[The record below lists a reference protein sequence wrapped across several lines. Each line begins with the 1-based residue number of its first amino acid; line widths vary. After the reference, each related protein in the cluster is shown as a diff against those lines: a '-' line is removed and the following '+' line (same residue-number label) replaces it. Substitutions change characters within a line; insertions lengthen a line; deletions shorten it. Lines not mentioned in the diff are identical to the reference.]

1 MRSVGYESLAS
12 TIWRTRLNP
21 RPARPE
27 ESAMFVIST
36 IGRLAADYAAARN
49 RRRTEQQIRSLPLEI
64 QKDIGW
70 PDLQPRR
77 SASPSTFGAW
87 AGCK

>member
-1 MRSVGYESLAS
+1 
-12 TIWRTRLNP
+12 
-21 RPARPE
+21 
-27 ESAMFVIST
+27 MFVLST
-36 IGRLAADYAAARN
+36 IGRLAAEYTVARN
-49 RRRTEQQIRSLPLEI
+49 RRRTEKQIRSLPLEI

-77 SASPSTFGAW
+77 DAPHLTLGAW

>member
-1 MRSVGYESLAS
+1 
-12 TIWRTRLNP
+12 
-21 RPARPE
+21 
-27 ESAMFVIST
+27 MFVIST

-49 RRRTEQQIRSLPLEI
+49 RRRTEKQIRSLPLEI

-77 SASPSTFGAW
+77 SVSPFTLGAW